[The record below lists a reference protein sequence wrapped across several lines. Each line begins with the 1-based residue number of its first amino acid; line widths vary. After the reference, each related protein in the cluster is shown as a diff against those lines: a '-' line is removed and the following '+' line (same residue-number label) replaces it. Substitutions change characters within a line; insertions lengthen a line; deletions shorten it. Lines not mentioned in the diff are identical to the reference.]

1 MYTRDPDTSY
11 KVTNIFNLNFMKSQ
25 VPCYA
30 SKQMQETYGG
40 PGGRGNES
48 GTCEHFEVVVI
59 WSI

>member
-11 KVTNIFNLNFMKSQ
+11 KVTYIQSQLYEYQ
-25 VPCYA
+25 VPNYA
-30 SKQMQETYGG
+30 STQMQETYGG